1 MRHELRAIPP
11 APRLVRWRPLFAHRW
26 LLLAAGLPLVAI
38 GALVAWLMFLQS
50 GGKMSLGPRL
60 DAGPVVRV
68 PGVLRAVWPPR
79 AFPDGSQRQEVRY
92 EFRIESSN
100 LRGGCFVPVGE
111 WREGGA
117 CEVEALAADWNVN
130 RIRGGALHLDR
141 DWLRARFWVTALAVP
156 GGLLLLAWLAGA
168 LQLRQVLVHGDASL
182 GVVHRVQRVQ
192 GVLPE
197 MLRVDYTFRDHRA
210 TTRHNRHWVRAHGEL
225 GVRLLAQMAAGR
237 FEEMPVLHDRR
248 FPQWNRMLLPADFL
262 RPPGPLDLGFD
273 LDLGEGKRP

>member
-1 MRHELRAIPP
+1 M
-11 APRLVRWRPLFAHRW
+11 
-26 LLLAAGLPLVAI
+26 
-38 GALVAWLMFLQS
+38 
-50 GGKMSLGPRL
+50 
-60 DAGPVVRV
+60 
-68 PGVLRAVWPPR
+68 
-79 AFPDGSQRQEVRY
+79 RY

-182 GVVHRVQRVQ
+182 GGGPRVPRVQ
-192 GVLPE
+192 GVLPQ
-197 MLRVDYTFRDHRA
+197 MLRVDNTFRDHRA